1 MNNDDSLLFYWQLAA
16 QERKNF
22 IQTMELQRQHN
33 EPLNDLEE
41 EAKERAQHLLVKA
54 NEQRQEQEDEIKHLN
69 EVHVTVLI
77 ECAIHMMCAYID
89 QTLEVNYVYI

>member
-1 MNNDDSLLFYWQLAA
+1 MAS

-41 EAKERAQHLLVKA
+41 EAKERAQHLLERA

-69 EVHVTVLI
+69 EVLFHNILVHSPAAHFCI
-77 ECAIHMMCAYID
+77 NC
-89 QTLEVNYVYI
+89 

>member
-1 MNNDDSLLFYWQLAA
+1 
-16 QERKNF
+16 
-22 IQTMELQRQHN
+22 MELQRQHN
-33 EPLNDLEE
+33 EPLNDLVE

-77 ECAIHMMCAYID
+77 ECAVHMMCAYID